1 MPILVVCLALARQ
14 DDGDDEDLWRHEVE
28 AALRAWESAELK
40 DIKTKYGSSALRIA
54 SGASSHVGDST
65 DSEIDLD

>member
-1 MPILVVCLALARQ
+1 MCHLSGSRQ

-28 AALRAWESAELK
+28 AALRAWESTELSELK
-40 DIKTKYGSSALRIA
+40 NKFGSAAVRMA
-54 SGASSHVGDST
+54 SGASALDIGDSS

>member
-1 MPILVVCLALARQ
+1 MLFVWLQ

-28 AALRAWESAELK
+28 AALRAWESTQLK
-40 DIKTKYGSSALRIA
+40 EIKTMYGSAAVRMA
-54 SGASSHVGDST
+54 SGASALGGGDSS

>member
-1 MPILVVCLALARQ
+1 MHIHCLALARQ

-28 AALRAWESAELK
+28 AALRAWENTELK
-40 DIKTKYGSSALRIA
+40 DIKTKYGSSALRIV
-54 SGASSHVGDST
+54 SGASAHVGDSS